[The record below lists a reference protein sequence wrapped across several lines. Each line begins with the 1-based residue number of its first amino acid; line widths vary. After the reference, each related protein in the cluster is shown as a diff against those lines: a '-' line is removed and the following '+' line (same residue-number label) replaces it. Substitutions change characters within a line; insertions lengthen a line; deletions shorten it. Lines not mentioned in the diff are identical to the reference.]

1 MSSNI
6 ELIEYLSE
14 FVTPERLATFKKVL
28 YDRTRYATVVLEDIF
43 QSQNAS
49 AVLRSCD
56 CFGIQDVHVIE
67 NRNSFE
73 VNPEVSMGSSKW
85 LNIYQY
91 NSKAQNTVYALKML
105 KKQGYRIVAT
115 SPHQNDLELQNFD
128 FKKGKCAFVFGT
140 ELNGISKQVIDNADE
155 FLKIPMYGFTESF
168 NISVS
173 VAIILHQISQ
183 KLRLEEIN
191 FRLSE
196 DESNELMLQW
206 LMGSIREGERIVSG
220 FLNKSKI

>member
-1 MSSNI
+1 MNSNI
-6 ELIEYLSE
+6 ELIEYLSG
-14 FVTPERLATFKKVL
+14 FLTSERLAIFKKVL

-73 VNPEVSMGSSKW
+73 VNPQVSMGSSKW
-85 LNIYQY
+85 LNIHQY
-91 NSKAQNTVYALKML
+91 NSKTQNTVDALKSL

-115 SPHQNDLELQNFD
+115 SPHQNDVELQNFD
-128 FKKGKCAFVFGT
+128 FKKGKFAFVFGT
-140 ELNGISKQVIDNADE
+140 ELNGISEQVIENADE
-155 FLKIPMYGFTESF
+155 FLKIPMFGFTESF

-173 VAIILHQISQ
+173 VAIILHQVSQ
-183 KLRLEEIN
+183 KLRSEEIN
-191 FRLSE
+191 FRLTE

-206 LMGSIREGERIVSG
+206 LMSNIRESECIVSD